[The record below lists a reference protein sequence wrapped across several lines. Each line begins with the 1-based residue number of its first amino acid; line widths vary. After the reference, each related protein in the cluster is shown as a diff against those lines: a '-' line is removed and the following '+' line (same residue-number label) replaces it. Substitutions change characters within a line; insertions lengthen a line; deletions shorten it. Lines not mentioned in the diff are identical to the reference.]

1 MHAFATFRAAW
12 SSAAEARRL
21 APPLHV
27 ACCASHPAWRM
38 LRVASCKLQVRFCKM
53 RVASCRDPRPPQA
66 RPAAVDFFREL
77 MRSSRSDDAP
87 DSAWAR
93 FTEAQRRRGALISE
107 CAALVVA
114 EGAVRPCRSK
124 GLRHR
129 ECPVCGTN
137 VCASCARKVAPPR
150 QERRVHMRI
159 PHETCCSRSVR
170 PPFARALACTRAW
183 LRARV
188 CATCACAQVTLVI
201 GGAPADARR
210 QARAPL
216 VSSAW
221 CRQCAALAERYPAR
235 HDIDAAWHPTQ
246 HGIPRGMASRTAR

>member
-1 MHAFATFRAAW
+1 M
-12 SSAAEARRL
+12 L
-21 APPLHV
+21 YV
-27 ACCASHPAWRM
+27 AC
-38 LRVASCKLQVRFCKM
+38 CKLQVRRCKL
-53 RVASCRDPRPPQA
+53 RAACCVCRDPRPPQA

-93 FTEAQRRRGALISE
+93 FTEAQRRRGVLISE

-137 VCASCARKVAPPR
+137 VCASCARKVAPPH

-159 PHETCCSRSVR
+159 PHEPAADR
-170 PPFARALACTRAW
+170 PFGLARELASTRAW

-221 CRQCAALAERYPAR
+221 CRQCAALAERYAAR
-235 HDIDAAWHPTQ
+235 HDIDAARVAPHTAW
-246 HGIPRGMASRTAR
+246 ASRTAR